1 MTLTTQKA
9 KIKEINSQIELM
21 ANLVEKQLYKC
32 MVGLKNHDEK
42 IGEEIIKD
50 DDKVDELQKKI
61 EEECIKFIATEQ
73 PLAKDLRHVF
83 IAIKIVTDLERMADY
98 AVDISKISKSITLNN
113 FGEFREGSLPLWTM
127 EEKVREMISLSIKA
141 YIEIDDLKAY
151 EICEMDDEIDTLYR
165 SIFADIIKNAK
176 TNTVDISSEARLL
189 FVAKYLERVAD
200 HVTNICEWVIYC
212 KKGEYVDLN
221 E

>member
-61 EEECIKFIATEQ
+61 EE
-73 PLAKDLRHVF
+73 
-83 IAIKIVTDLERMADY
+83 
-98 AVDISKISKSITLNN
+98 
-113 FGEFREGSLPLWTM
+113 
-127 EEKVREMISLSIKA
+127 
-141 YIEIDDLKAY
+141 
-151 EICEMDDEIDTLYR
+151 
-165 SIFADIIKNAK
+165 
-176 TNTVDISSEARLL
+176 
-189 FVAKYLERVAD
+189 
-200 HVTNICEWVIYC
+200 
-212 KKGEYVDLN
+212 
-221 E
+221 